1 MKTALLLVQAATVG
15 IFIAS
20 GALQF
25 AVGDK
30 NLGRINLVFALAN
43 YFIFFGGRG

>member
-1 MKTALLLVQAATVG
+1 MKTALLIVQSATVVV
-15 IFIAS
+15 FIAS
-20 GALQF
+20 GVLQF
-25 AVGDK
+25 IAGDK